1 MFSFLPG
8 DQRQNLVLFALI
20 FNLVPGAYG
29 ASAEDRAVAS
39 NAGQAIGLRMDH
51 GLLRLP
57 ARPVDLD
64 RVDAVPGRQLPQA
77 ASPTADAG
85 PNSFRHTAMPDSP
98 PSRFG
103 RPDVARPDV
112 PRPGAVPPALGNSV
126 MTAPNAIE
134 LLRRLNENSKD
145 PGGPSI
151 VRIVT
156 WLRRASELERPEKGI
171 PDATRQQFIDAVR
184 NHPDWQSPESS
195 VKAAE
200 GQKREAEAG
209 MYPQVAGGVDYGRRG
224 YGKNPLS
231 GAREY
236 AYNSTTSQV
245 SLKQLLFDFGA
256 TDSAYKS
263 AEDRQM
269 ATEARAAVTR
279 SEVLLRAIASS
290 IDAQRMEVHRL
301 WLENFLRQREQTSEK
316 ITRRFE
322 LGAGTIYDI
331 AKADIKLNEAKNQLR
346 EYEAKRRSAKIALA
360 EYGLPEDFFIPT
372 FLGPWVSGER
382 FTPQVHPV
390 IQEALALKNSA
401 LKDVEAG
408 RARALPRLGLE
419 LSQTDRQYSDYGVK
433 ATDTS
438 VLVTLSY
445 NFYTGGADSA
455 RIAQAA
461 ARFDMASNEVE
472 AKTKSV
478 ETLIRRTNEEMQLY
492 QDAFDTRRAA
502 LDAANSSYL
511 AAIQLFSLNRGSL
524 VDLQRA
530 EDDLSEKARQLIDHW
545 FDGAQATYRLLHVKN
560 QLLGWLGLSPSGISV
575 PRVTPGQTL
584 Q

>member
-1 MFSFLPG
+1 MISFRPC
-8 DQRQNLVLFALI
+8 DKRRNLALLALTSS
-20 FNLVPGAYG
+20 FVFGFH
-29 ASAEDRAVAS
+29 DS
-39 NAGQAIGLRMDH
+39 NAQDGSVAPSAVQAAGLRMSH
-51 GLLRLP
+51 ELLRMP
-57 ARPVDLD
+57 PQPSPPIPTHPVS
-64 RVDAVPGRQLPQA
+64 GQQLLQS
-77 ASPTADAG
+77 ASPVTDTEENAY
-85 PNSFRHTAMPDSP
+85 RHTAMPGSP
-98 PSRFG
+98 PGRF
-103 RPDVARPDV
+103 ARPDAT
-112 PRPGAVPPALGNSV
+112 RPGVTPPSAGSSV
-126 MTAPNAIE
+126 VAAPNAIE
-134 LLRRLNENSKD
+134 LLRRLNEASKD
-145 PGGPSI
+145 PGGPPI

-156 WLRRASELERPEKGI
+156 WLRRASELDRPEKGI
-171 PDATRQQFIDAVR
+171 PDAARQTFIEAVR
-184 NHPDWQSPESS
+184 SHPDWQSPESS

-231 GAREY
+231 GANQY
-236 AYNSTTSQV
+236 AYNATTSQV
-245 SLKQLLFDFGA
+245 SLKQLLYDFGA

-263 AEDRQM
+263 AEDRKM
-269 ATEARAAVTR
+269 AAEARAAVTR
-279 SEVLLRAIASS
+279 SELLLRALASS

-301 WLENFLRQREQTSEK
+301 WLENFLRQREQTTEK

-322 LGAGTIYDI
+322 IGAGTIYDI

-372 FLGPWVSGER
+372 YLGPWVSGER
-382 FTPQVHPV
+382 FTSQVHPV

-401 LKDVEAG
+401 MKEVEAG
-408 RARALPRLGLE
+408 RARTLPRIALE
-419 LSQTDRQYSDYGVK
+419 LSQTDRQYDSQYSGTK

-455 RIAQAA
+455 RITQAA
-461 ARFDMASNEVE
+461 ARFDMASNEVD

-478 ETLIRRTNEEMQLY
+478 DTLIRRTNEEMQLY

-560 QLLGWLGLSPSGISV
+560 QLLGWLGLSPSGIVV
-575 PRVTPGQTL
+575 PRVAPGQTV